1 MLGEENHVEN
11 IDPVIANQMTG
22 RSGRR
27 GIDREG
33 NIIFV
38 GVNWKEILR
47 SKFSKLTGK
56 NPLTEDLPLPFY
68 FNKMNKYDINRIFK
82 NTLYNFSNNI
92 EYNEKYKM
100 KQILKKIKNR
110 SANYCRKPKNSLLI
124 WSCRNFGSNSF
135 YLPKVLNSIVEASQF
150 QIIEVFACMF
160 DNDGTHLDEDNII
173 YNMFDESD
181 KPALFSGSYLLSIY
195 KQKRVNSANDIKRLK
210 NIANLI
216 SIIHTN
222 LIISKEANM
231 KKFCRTLEQI
241 FENLKNI
248 IKKHLF

>member
-1 MLGEENHVEN
+1 ML
-11 IDPVIANQMTG
+11 
-22 RSGRR
+22 
-27 GIDREG
+27 
-33 NIIFV
+33 
-38 GVNWKEILR
+38 L
-47 SKFSKLTGK
+47 
-56 NPLTEDLPLPFY
+56 
-68 FNKMNKYDINRIFK
+68 
-82 NTLYNFSNNI
+82 
-92 EYNEKYKM
+92 
-100 KQILKKIKNR
+100 
-110 SANYCRKPKNSLLI
+110 
-124 WSCRNFGSNSF
+124 
-135 YLPKVLNSIVEASQF
+135 F